1 MKLNFTRLL
10 FFSLFIL
17 FSCHR
22 DDNTLITITVSDF
35 AVTMDENP
43 ALQQVIGKI
52 NATTNNGDLKYEISS
67 QNTTGAIGVNS
78 STGELYVLNPTVFDY
93 ETNPIIS
100 GVVKVSNGSV
110 FKESKVTI
118 TLKDVVETT
127 VSVSDYTFNINE
139 NPTNQML
146 IGKIVGTTNV
156 GNLSYSI
163 ESQSNNNALKID
175 ATTGNLYVLT
185 RSLFNFETNPTITAI
200 VKVSNNN
207 VSALSNVKIILKDL
221 NSCDE
226 KNADMENYFADLVN
240 TGNYVFLTTM
250 DLRTHEYTFHVTEE
264 LNLCSV
270 GYQSY
275 TGKPCVI
282 ELVDDNNTVMYS
294 NTFTFSKDHQ
304 DYKSLPLIN
313 LQPNKKYTIKRRFEN
328 YNNSDDIIGKL
339 MFAKNYSSTILPF
352 HAGKIIITQ
361 SKYSGSG
368 NSFTDNT
375 SIPFITLGYATP

>member
-52 NATTNNGDLKYEISS
+52 NATTNKGDLKYEISS

-100 GVVKVSNGSV
+100 GVVKVSNGTA
-110 FKESKVTI
+110 FKEGQVTI

-207 VSALSNVKIILKDL
+207 VSAFSNVKINLKDL

-328 YNNSDDIIGKL
+328 YNYSDDIIGKL
-339 MFAKNYSSTILPF
+339 IFAKNYSSTILPF